1 MNNFRYEGGYNRR
14 AGKCYEVARRCREWR
29 QKKGI
34 HQGDI
39 ASDLGLAQSAVS
51 AFESGVN
58 FSGRILLWYV
68 SHGLD
73 LSDLSKEGSEKHVE
87 NLNA

>member
-1 MNNFRYEGGYNRR
+1 MNNLRF
-14 AGKCYEVARRCREWR
+14 EVASRCKKWR
-29 QKKGI
+29 QENGI
-34 HQGDI
+34 SQGDI

-68 SHGLD
+68 SHGLN
-73 LSDLSKEGSEKHVE
+73 LSDLSKEG
-87 NLNA
+87 